1 MKRFLAIL
9 IGFTLMLTSFGCTQS
24 SEINKNSDSDEQNE
38 ISIIIAERDYNVT
51 LSDYAQII
59 EDNTGIKVNFDIIE
73 TNTYENYIK
82 KLNVKLYLENGPTL
96 IYIPRRFSYQKY
108 IDQGVALDV
117 TEKIPNLEKIYD
129 SLLTDKVYFVPI
141 EMSYVC
147 AMLNKKVLDELDI
160 EEPNLD
166 WTKEEYLEMKEK
178 WIAQEPRYFTS
189 QEYNELVKE
198 PLYDIEIFD
207 KNEGVN
213 LNTNEVN
220 EYIKDARDEIFS
232 GKYLLDNSYYSFEDY
247 YNIFIKGDGTEESF
261 KAIRFDFDNRDKPL
275 SRYVTVYAFDTQNVS
290 REIEKNET
298 VILPQVIRQSN
309 KLYTSGFLVN
319 KKGKNVDLGIK
330 FLNEMLDNQMQMI
343 VYNNREIG
351 NYPVN
356 KEIEDEI
363 DKNEKKNNIH
373 EKAIE
378 LRKYILNQIKNGEI
392 ELYRQS
398 DGQKQ
403 EFYRM
408 LYKDTFKFIFAEEPY
423 TDEEVSRELEKLE
436 NKYNM
441 WLNE

>member
-9 IGFTLMLTSFGCTQS
+9 IGFILMLTSFGCTQS
-24 SEINKNSDSDEQNE
+24 SEVDKDNDEQNE
-38 ISIIIAERDYNVT
+38 ISIIISELDYNKT
-51 LSDYAQII
+51 LSDYAQRI
-59 EDNTGIKVNFDIIE
+59 EDKTGMKVNFDIIE
-73 TNTYENYIK
+73 TNTYEDYIK

-108 IDQGVALDV
+108 AKQGVALDV
-117 TEKIPNLEKIYD
+117 TEKIPNLEKVYD

-141 EMSYVC
+141 EMSYVA

-160 EEPNLD
+160 EKPNLN

-178 WIAQEPRYFTS
+178 WVAQEPRYFTF

-213 LNTNEVN
+213 LNTNKFK
-220 EYIKDARDEIFS
+220 EYIKEARDEIFS
-232 GKYLLDNSYYSFEDY
+232 GKYLLDNSYYLFEDY
-247 YNIFIKGDGTEESF
+247 YNIFIKGFGTEEF
-261 KAIRFDFDNRDKPL
+261 LKARRFDLDNRDKPL
-275 SRYVTVYAFDTQNVS
+275 SRYATIYAFDTQNVS
-290 REIEKNET
+290 REMGKDET
-298 VILPQVIRQSN
+298 IILPQVIQQRN

-343 VYNNREIG
+343 VYNNRENG
-351 NYPVN
+351 AGTYPVN

-363 DKNEKKNNIH
+363 DRKEKKNNIH

-378 LRKYILNQIKNGEI
+378 LRKYILKQIKKGEI

-403 EFYRM
+403 EFYKM
-408 LYKDTFKFIFAEEPY
+408 LYKDTFKFIFAEEPH
-423 TDEEVSRELEKLE
+423 TDEEISRELEKLE